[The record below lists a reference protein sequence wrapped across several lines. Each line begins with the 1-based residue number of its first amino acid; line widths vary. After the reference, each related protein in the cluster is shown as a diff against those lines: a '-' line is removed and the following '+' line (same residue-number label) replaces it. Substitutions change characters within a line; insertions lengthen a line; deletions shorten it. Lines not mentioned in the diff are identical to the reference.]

1 MRRGRDDARDK
12 MAWQGPKRGEILTFT
27 SRVQTDNFPILHN
40 QYMRSQFTDSQVRL
54 DLSRW
59 ITGILS
65 HPTCHWTVQE

>member
-40 QYMRSQFTDSQVRL
+40 QYMRSQFTDSQYA
-54 DLSRW
+54 W
-59 ITGILS
+59 I
-65 HPTCHWTVQE
+65 